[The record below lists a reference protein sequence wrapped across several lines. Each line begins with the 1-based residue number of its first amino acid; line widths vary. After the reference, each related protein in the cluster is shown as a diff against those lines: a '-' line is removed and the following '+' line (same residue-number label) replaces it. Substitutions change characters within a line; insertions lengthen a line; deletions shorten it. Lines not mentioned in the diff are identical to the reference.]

1 MKARNDRTVAET
13 ADPKAEDRIPK
24 VNRRDFV
31 ALSVGTGITAGFAL
45 ATRPGVAQTTNERKL
60 PMAYS
65 NKHIATP
72 FGDIAYTE
80 QGKGPAALFVHGV
93 FKNAYFWRHVIERVS
108 DLRRCIAV
116 DLMAHGATRIAP
128 DQDVSFTVQAE
139 MLEAF
144 CDRLNLDQVDLVAN
158 DSGAGIA
165 QIFAARHPGR
175 IRTLTITDSDTH
187 DNWPPPAF
195 MPAVELARQGKL
207 GEGGKRLLADPNAA
221 RAAYTRSYEHPEN
234 ISDETLRIYL
244 EPIFGTPEAT
254 RNVERFVAGQDS
266 KHTVPIAPLLRRLE
280 APALVVWGTN
290 DVFFPVKWA
299 YWLRGT
305 LPNCRPVVELEG
317 AKLWFPEER
326 PEELEKPL
334 REHWGA

>member
-1 MKARNDRTVAET
+1 MTYLHKR
-13 ADPKAEDRIPK
+13 
-24 VNRRDFV
+24 
-31 ALSVGTGITAGFAL
+31 
-45 ATRPGVAQTTNERKL
+45 
-60 PMAYS
+60 
-65 NKHIATP
+65 IATP

-80 QGKGPAALFVHGV
+80 QGKGPTALFVHGV
-93 FKNAYFWRHVIERVS
+93 FRNAYLWRHVIERVS

-116 DLMAHGATRIAP
+116 DLLAHGATRIAP
-128 DQDVSFTVQAE
+128 DQDVSFTIQAE

-175 IRTLTITDSDTH
+175 IRTLTLTDSDTH

-207 GEGGKRLLADPNAA
+207 GEGGQRLLADPNAA

-244 EPIFGTPEAT
+244 EPIFGTPEAR

-266 KHTVPIAPLLRRLE
+266 KHTVQIAPLLRRLE

-299 YWLRGT
+299 YWLRGA

-326 PEELEKPL
+326 PEQLVTPL
-334 REHWGA
+334 REHLGA